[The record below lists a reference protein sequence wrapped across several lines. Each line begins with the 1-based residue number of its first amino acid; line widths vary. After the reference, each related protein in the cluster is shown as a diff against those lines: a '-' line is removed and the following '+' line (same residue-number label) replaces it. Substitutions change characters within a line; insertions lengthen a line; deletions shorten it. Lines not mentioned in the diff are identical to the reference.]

1 MRKILLAENAGFC
14 FGVKRAVDEAL
25 KNKEKY
31 NKKIYTLGPL
41 IHNNDVVSM
50 LEDNNIYAIN
60 INDIDNLNN
69 EDVILIRSHGVAKK
83 VILELENKGVTVIN
97 ATCPYVTNIQ
107 KKADKYNKEG
117 YKIIIMGDKNHPEVI
132 GINGWADD
140 NAIVTKN
147 GIFEEAIPNKV
158 CLVSQTTEKQ
168 ETWEKTLS
176 YVSERSKEIL
186 AFNTICSATEVRQKS
201 AMEISKEVQAMIVI
215 GGKNSS
221 NTTKLF
227 EICKN
232 NCDRTYHI
240 ENAKD
245 IPLEL
250 INNKSIE
257 LIGITAG
264 ASTPDWVIKEVVE
277 IMENENSK
285 QETQLDLMNAMD
297 RKLTIGEVIEVEV
310 LTVDHDA
317 AYVAIP
323 GYKLD
328 GKIPKGECTFDKAD
342 DLSEVIQIGQKIK
355 AKVLSYNFEGYVLL
369 SSKELQREQALI
381 ELKEAKENNSTLE
394 INIENSAKGGI
405 VSHYNGIRIFIPQSQ
420 ISVAFVKNLDSYI
433 GKTLKVKILN
443 LEDGNVIAS
452 SRIIEETEKKAI
464 EDVAWNTINVGDVVK
479 VKVLRFADF
488 GAFVNV
494 NGVDGLIPLSLMSYG
509 KISKA
514 QEVLKL
520 GEEIDAKIV
529 AANRDENKLTLSL
542 KDLLENPWNNI
553 TEKYPE
559 DTIVIGKVVRIADF
573 GAFVELEKGVDGLL
587 HISQISRKKI
597 NHPSDVLKVGDVVK
611 AKILNVDSEKK
622 KIGLSSKVIE

>member
-1 MRKILLAENAGFC
+1 MRRILLAQNAGFC
-14 FGVKRAVDEAL
+14 FGVKRAVDEAI

-50 LEDNNIYAIN
+50 LEDNNIYAISMD
-60 INDIDNLNN
+60 DIKNLTSD
-69 EDVILIRSHGVAKK
+69 DVVLIRSHGVSKK
-83 VILELENKGVTVIN
+83 VIEELETHGVTTVN

-117 YKIIIMGDKNHPEVI
+117 YKVIIMGDKNHPEVI

-140 NAIVTKN
+140 NALVTKDGN
-147 GIFEEAIPNKV
+147 IIEPLPDKV
-158 CLVSQTTEKQ
+158 CLLSQTTEKQ

-176 YVSERSKEIL
+176 YVSEHSKDVL

-201 AMEISKEVQAMIVI
+201 AMEISKEVQVMIVI

-227 EICKN
+227 EICKS
-232 NCDRTYHI
+232 NCIKTYHI
-240 ENAKD
+240 ENASD
-245 IPLEL
+245 IPFEL
-250 INNKSIE
+250 INNKSIN

-277 IMENENSK
+277 IMENENLV
-285 QETQLDLMNAMD
+285 QENQLDLMNSMD

-310 LTVDHDA
+310 LKVDHDA

-328 GKIPKGECTFDKAD
+328 GKIPKSEFSFDKVD
-342 DLSEVIQIGQKIK
+342 NFSELVVVGKSIK

-369 SSKELQREQALI
+369 SSKELQREIALE
-381 ELKEAKENNSTLE
+381 ELAKAKEEEATLD
-394 INIENSAKGGI
+394 ITVSNSAKGGL
-405 VSHYNGIRIFIPQSQ
+405 VSYYKGIRIFIPQSQ
-420 ISVAFVKNLDSYI
+420 ISVAFVKNLESYLN
-433 GKTLKVKILN
+433 KTLKVKILN
-443 LEDGNVIAS
+443 IEEGNVIAS
-452 SRIIEETEKKAI
+452 SRVIEEAEKKVI
-464 EDVAWNTINVGDVVK
+464 EDAAWSAINDGDVVK

-494 NGVDGLIPLSLMSYG
+494 HGVDGLIPLSLMSYG

-514 QEVLKL
+514 SEVLKI
-520 GEEIDAKIV
+520 GQEIEAKIV
-529 AANRDENKLTLSL
+529 ASNRDENKLTLSI
-542 KDLLENPWNNI
+542 KDLIEDPWTNI
-553 TEKYPE
+553 EEKYPE
-559 DTIVIGKVVRIADF
+559 DTIVIGKVVRLSDF

-597 NHPSDVLKVGDVVK
+597 NHPSEVLKVGDVVK
-611 AKILNVDSEKK
+611 AKIINVDKEKR
-622 KIGLSSKVIE
+622 KIGLSSKVLE